1 MVGDIQC
8 PLQTS
13 GFFSTF
19 RPVAGEPYDLEG
31 KSWNQN
37 VPLIICNK
45 IDIEDLSLGAS

>member
-1 MVGDIQC
+1 VVGDIQC

-31 KSWNQN
+31 KSCNQN